1 MSEQLRK
8 TEKTTHKD
16 FIMKSD
22 DEDGVN
28 HLISDTSFAQKHL
41 DLSNSDQRYSSAV
54 PQERKSKDLGGNARL
69 ESDTDAKLNSVNTDI
84 EEARY

>member
-1 MSEQLRK
+1 LSEQPREA
-8 TEKTTHKD
+8 EKTTHKD

-28 HLISDTSFAQKHL
+28 HLISDTSIAQKHL

-54 PQERKSKDLGGNARL
+54 PQERKSKDLGAKAGQ
-69 ESDTDAKLNSVNTDI
+69 ESETDAKINSVNTDI
-84 EEARY
+84 QDARY